1 MVRKPVH
8 QQRVGAHIPRSGDSV
23 RNSNRLLPDRP
34 RIGHLKNFCS
44 GVKKLSEVGEIN
56 MGANVI
62 GSEVLHRIKRSEIDP
77 LRDLLPSLNL
87 QRRLSAIGGD
97 RRNRLTFASAHLE
110 SKPGLTIGIVE
121 IDITSGQ
128 IRDAEGRHDRFVS
141 DVLQTLEFQ
150 IHLNLSFTSS
160 YGEQQANKRQC
171 AIYHAVNYRNS
182 SQKKLGSS
190 LGLIQFAALLPT
202 SLWSSTIVGCNH
214 RTSCSLMS
222 RRGAYRPIAL
232 GRRDTLGRG
241 KKLQQLCGFR
251 LNGLQF
257 VIVINQ
263 NPVTEIPSLT
273 ASRGRT
279 GLHGSTF
286 LPHFY
291 CCRRGRQCCFR

>member
-44 GVKKLSEVGEIN
+44 GVKKLPEVGEIN

-87 QRRLSAIGGD
+87 QRRLSAIRGD
-97 RRNRLTFASAHLE
+97 GRNRLTFASAHLE

-128 IRDAEGRHDRFVS
+128 IRDAEGRHHRFVS

-150 IHLNLSFTSS
+150 IHLNLCFTS
-160 YGEQQANKRQC
+160 NC
-171 AIYHAVNYRNS
+171 
-182 SQKKLGSS
+182 
-190 LGLIQFAALLPT
+190 
-202 SLWSSTIVGCNH
+202 
-214 RTSCSLMS
+214 
-222 RRGAYRPIAL
+222 
-232 GRRDTLGRG
+232 
-241 KKLQQLCGFR
+241 
-251 LNGLQF
+251 
-257 VIVINQ
+257 
-263 NPVTEIPSLT
+263 
-273 ASRGRT
+273 
-279 GLHGSTF
+279 
-286 LPHFY
+286 
-291 CCRRGRQCCFR
+291 